1 MVSYRKHHIKT
12 QKKHTL
18 YGKYHKTGEKTM
30 NKILLTN
37 YAKEWEL
44 HILACL
50 KYSGLNYEISEEAYD
65 FNGNLLPTH
74 KSIFIIPDDKKE
86 NLFFDMSIR
95 LSRSYQRLLVNSGFC
110 SLEETLNKNIYLGCE
125 EEYWPDR
132 DVCVLQEAAWKLG

>member
-1 MVSYRKHHIKT
+1 MVSYRKHYIKT
-12 QKKHTL
+12 QKT
-18 YGKYHKTGEKTM
+18 YFIWQISQNGRKTM
-30 NKILLTN
+30 DKILLTN

-50 KYSGLNYEISEEAYD
+50 KYSGLDYEISEEAYD

-74 KSIFIIPDDKKE
+74 KSIFIVPDDKKE
-86 NLFFDMSIR
+86 NIFFDMSIR

-125 EEYWPDR
+125 EDYWPDR
-132 DVCVLQEAAWKLG
+132 DVCILQEAAWKLG